1 MDHTMLAREEYI
13 EQSYLFRTLGERML
27 DGVATQEAL
36 KSLGQEILATTK
48 LPLAID
54 YLVSD
59 LKLTGTIAPAMRQLN
74 HYFTA
79 FQTFVMSEA
88 EDEEGRF
95 ELRNALLILE
105 REAQYLAET
114 GTPEGLFFYR
124 FECLSRN
131 RLDYMR
137 GLSATAADD
146 IFNDDWKN
154 WITMVSRQVGLIDL
168 ADLIYVRSAELL
180 RRQQRQLSFRED
192 VDLHSNENTTTQQ
205 TAILFGEKEG
215 RIAWAN
221 RGKDPLYLFA
231 ALQRQLGYPVVPKPK
246 RQQPQSESPALM
258 ARRIDRLELRVKLL
272 EEETKDG
279 IDFHSLIQKT
289 RLSSNLP
296 GSDTMGGTLV
306 WVISC

>member
-36 KSLGQEILATTK
+36 KNLGHEILATTK

-79 FQTFVMSEA
+79 FQTFVITEA

-95 ELRNALLILE
+95 DLRTALVILE
-105 REAQYLAET
+105 REARYLAEG
-114 GTPEGLFFYR
+114 GTPEGLFLYR

-137 GLSATAADD
+137 GLLATANDG
-146 IFNDDWKN
+146 IFNTDLTA
-154 WITMVSRQVGLIDL
+154 WITMVSRQVGLVDL
-168 ADLIYVRSAELL
+168 ADLIYIRSDELL
-180 RRQQRQLSFRED
+180 RRQKGRASFHTHD
-192 VDLHSNENTTTQQ
+192 ATQNEEYSDTKNN
-205 TAILFGEKEG
+205 AVLFGEKEG

-246 RQQPQSESPALM
+246 RPQPQAESPALM

-279 IDFHSLIQKT
+279 ID
-289 RLSSNLP
+289 LSQFDPKNQSFKQP
-296 GSDTMGGTLV
+296 PEE
-306 WVISC
+306 

>member
-1 MDHTMLAREEYI
+1 MLAREEYI

-95 ELRNALLILE
+95 DLRTALLILE

-246 RQQPQSESPALM
+246 RQQPQAESPALM

-279 IDFHSLIQKT
+279 ID
-289 RLSSNLP
+289 LSQFDPKNDLFKESP
-296 GSDTMGGTLV
+296 KD
-306 WVISC
+306 

>member
-36 KSLGQEILATTK
+36 KNLGHEILATTK

-79 FQTFVMSEA
+79 FQTFVITEA

-95 ELRNALLILE
+95 DLRTALVILE
-105 REAQYLAET
+105 REARYLAEG
-114 GTPEGLFFYR
+114 GTPEGLFLYR

-137 GLSATAADD
+137 GLLATANDG
-146 IFNDDWKN
+146 IFNTDWTA
-154 WITMVSRQVGLIDL
+154 WITMVSRQVGLVDL
-168 ADLIYVRSAELL
+168 ADLIYIRSDELL
-180 RRQQRQLSFRED
+180 RRQKGRASFHTHD
-192 VDLHSNENTTTQQ
+192 ATQNEEYSDTKNN
-205 TAILFGEKEG
+205 AVLFGEKEG

-246 RQQPQSESPALM
+246 RPQPQAESPALM

-279 IDFHSLIQKT
+279 ID
-289 RLSSNLP
+289 LSQFDPKNQSFKQP
-296 GSDTMGGTLV
+296 PEE
-306 WVISC
+306 

>member
-36 KSLGQEILATTK
+36 KNLGHEILATTK

-79 FQTFVMSEA
+79 FQTFVITEA

-95 ELRNALLILE
+95 DLRTALVILE
-105 REAQYLAET
+105 REARYLAEG
-114 GTPEGLFFYR
+114 GTPEGLFLYR

-137 GLSATAADD
+137 GLLATANDD
-146 IFNDDWKN
+146 IFNTDWTA
-154 WITMVSRQVGLIDL
+154 WITMVSRQVGLVDL
-168 ADLIYVRSAELL
+168 ADLIYIRSDELL
-180 RRQQRQLSFRED
+180 RRQKGRASFHTHD
-192 VDLHSNENTTTQQ
+192 ATQNEEYSDTKNN
-205 TAILFGEKEG
+205 AVLFGEKEG

-246 RQQPQSESPALM
+246 RPQPQAESPALM

-279 IDFHSLIQKT
+279 ID
-289 RLSSNLP
+289 LSQFDPKNQP
-296 GSDTMGGTLV
+296 FKQPPNE
-306 WVISC
+306 

>member
-36 KSLGQEILATTK
+36 KNLGHEILATTK

-79 FQTFVMSEA
+79 FQTFVITEA

-95 ELRNALLILE
+95 DLRTALVILE
-105 REAQYLAET
+105 REARYLAEG
-114 GTPEGLFFYR
+114 GTPEGLFLYR

-137 GLSATAADD
+137 GLLATANDG
-146 IFNDDWKN
+146 IFNTDWTA
-154 WITMVSRQVGLIDL
+154 WITMVSRQVGLVDL
-168 ADLIYVRSAELL
+168 ADLIYIRSDELL
-180 RRQQRQLSFRED
+180 RRQKGRASFHTHD
-192 VDLHSNENTTTQQ
+192 ATQNEEYSDTKNN
-205 TAILFGEKEG
+205 AVLFGEKEG

-221 RGKDPLYLFA
+221 RGKDPLYLSA

-246 RQQPQSESPALM
+246 RPQPQAESPALM

-279 IDFHSLIQKT
+279 ID
-289 RLSSNLP
+289 LSQFDPKNQSFKQP
-296 GSDTMGGTLV
+296 PEE
-306 WVISC
+306 

>member
-36 KSLGQEILATTK
+36 KNLGHEILATTK

-79 FQTFVMSEA
+79 FQTFVITEA

-95 ELRNALLILE
+95 DLRTALVILE
-105 REAQYLAET
+105 REARYLAEG
-114 GTPEGLFFYR
+114 GTPEGLFLYR

-137 GLSATAADD
+137 GLLATANDG
-146 IFNDDWKN
+146 IFNTDWTA
-154 WITMVSRQVGLIDL
+154 WITMVSRQVGLVDL
-168 ADLIYVRSAELL
+168 ADLIYIRSYELL
-180 RRQQRQLSFRED
+180 RRQKGRASFHTHD
-192 VDLHSNENTTTQQ
+192 ATQNEEYSDTKNN
-205 TAILFGEKEG
+205 AVLFGEKEG

-246 RQQPQSESPALM
+246 RPQPQAESPALM

-279 IDFHSLIQKT
+279 ID
-289 RLSSNLP
+289 LSQFDPKNQSFKQP
-296 GSDTMGGTLV
+296 PEE
-306 WVISC
+306 

>member
-36 KSLGQEILATTK
+36 KNLGHEILATTK
-48 LPLAID
+48 LPLTID

-79 FQTFVMSEA
+79 FQTFVITEA

-95 ELRNALLILE
+95 DLRTALVILE
-105 REAQYLAET
+105 REARYLAEG
-114 GTPEGLFFYR
+114 GTPEGLFLYR

-137 GLSATAADD
+137 GLLATANDG
-146 IFNDDWKN
+146 IFNTDWTA
-154 WITMVSRQVGLIDL
+154 WITMVSRQVGLVDL
-168 ADLIYVRSAELL
+168 ADLIYIRSDELL
-180 RRQQRQLSFRED
+180 RRQKGRASFHTHD
-192 VDLHSNENTTTQQ
+192 ATQNEEYSDTKNN
-205 TAILFGEKEG
+205 AVLFGEKEG

-246 RQQPQSESPALM
+246 RPQPQAESPALM

-279 IDFHSLIQKT
+279 ID
-289 RLSSNLP
+289 LSQFDPKNQSFKQP
-296 GSDTMGGTLV
+296 PEE
-306 WVISC
+306 

>member
-1 MDHTMLAREEYI
+1 MDGTMLAREEYI
-13 EQSYLFRTLGERML
+13 EQSYLLRTLGERML

-36 KSLGQEILATTK
+36 KSLGHEILATTK

-59 LKLTGTIAPAMRQLN
+59 LKLTGTMAPAMRQLN
-74 HYFTA
+74 HYFTS

-88 EDEEGRF
+88 EDEGGRF
-95 ELRNALLILE
+95 DLRTALLILE

-192 VDLHSNENTTTQQ
+192 VDLQSNENTTTQQ

-246 RQQPQSESPALM
+246 RQQPQAESPALM

-279 IDFHSLIQKT
+279 ID
-289 RLSSNLP
+289 LSQFDPKNGLLKESP
-296 GSDTMGGTLV
+296 KD
-306 WVISC
+306 

>member
-95 ELRNALLILE
+95 DLRTALLILE

-246 RQQPQSESPALM
+246 RQQPLAESPALM

-279 IDFHSLIQKT
+279 ID
-289 RLSSNLP
+289 LSQFDPKNDLFKESP
-296 GSDTMGGTLV
+296 KD
-306 WVISC
+306 